1 MVSGGGVWYGTPS
14 VPAAPSEFLYQNG
27 SVAFLSTSEAAG
39 FSGTAPQIGFGDD
52 NSTHNAA
59 CIPTVA
65 YAWNRVLG
73 AAEMRYLDANPYS
86 LLQWKIDLVY
96 EILEQP
102 AAAPIAPVPTPRRP
116 LILILAGSFD
126 GGSAAL
132 EWLGRRKI
140 TMRRLRGK

>member
-14 VPAAPSEFLYQNG
+14 VPAAPSEFMYQNG

-39 FSGTAPQIGFGDD
+39 FYGTDPQIGFGDS
-52 NSTHNAA
+52 NSTRTAA

-65 YAWNRVLG
+65 YAWNRTLS
-73 AAEMRYLDANPYS
+73 AAQMRYLDANPYS

-102 AAAPIAPVPTPRRP
+102 VADSASQASGTSSMIPLAPLMV
-116 LILILAGSFD
+116 
-126 GGSAAL
+126 GGAAL

>member
-14 VPAAPSEFLYQNG
+14 VPAAPSEFMYQNG
-27 SVAFLSTSEAAG
+27 SVAFLSTSEHAG
-39 FSGTAPQIGFGDD
+39 FYGAAPQIGFGDC
-52 NSTHNAA
+52 NSTRNAA

-65 YAWNRVLG
+65 YAWNRTLG

-102 AAAPIAPVPTPRRP
+102 VAIPPSGIGTSSMIPLAP
-116 LILILAGSFD
+116 LMM
-126 GGSAAL
+126 GGAAL